1 MTGNG
6 RTGAAG
12 LPGPGPLSED
22 GAPRSEADYDITEL
36 IGGAKEWASVIY
48 APGGNINNGSVYGG
62 QGVRNDSGPEG
73 RLRESRVREGPIP
86 DVEREAAAHGF
97 ARPDWFEA
105 ALAKLKQGPLFL
117 AGRPG
122 TGRRTAALNL
132 LRESCGADAPL
143 RALDGVTEL
152 DRWKPTDASARGY
165 LIDGLFPSRPLSP
178 VMLRNVRE
186 LLKKAHACMVIV
198 LPDDTAL
205 LHRLERD
212 LHISA
217 TVCSP
222 PSPSLVFG
230 SRFEAV
236 VPDQWERDRLLSALA
251 DRHDLGELLVPEL
264 VPAEVVELVTAL
276 VEADGDP
283 EALGDLGLR
292 LSYRAER
299 EVPEL
304 IKSLCDQPESLAF
317 LLATSVYEGLDQQIV
332 RNEADRLTKLAG
344 DRLTAVLP
352 GTDADGAAKPDRPN
366 PKFVFRH
373 SLTELLHAVRAVRQ
387 DREIRAEGAYSHSVE
402 AVAFIRHR
410 QAEAVLRHVWREY
423 GQLSEL
429 LVEWLRDVPRSS
441 GLAGPA
447 GRAMGRVAS
456 WGGGH
461 NALVHLRELA
471 RSDRATSRLVV
482 ANALGVAAE
491 DPVLVAEIR
500 YRLHRWSTATDFRLR
515 TTVAHACGE
524 EFGLARPDLALRLL
538 QNLFRAAQVPK
549 EEEYQVKVAV
559 EAAVLRLFQAGNET
573 KVFDLLRKWLDNG
586 GYDQEQ
592 VLSLFS
598 RMLWSPQW
606 FMRNLALWTPEAQ
619 VLADLTG
626 RALNTESSFET
637 TCGTLLRWAES
648 GQWNDEQFRAVENL
662 FAAMAQ
668 SMHSGEFRL
677 FVEMDQAG
685 ANGWPGLATAR
696 DALHRWRTGAHREA
710 A

>member
-1 MTGNG
+1 M
-6 RTGAAG
+6 
-12 LPGPGPLSED
+12 
-22 GAPRSEADYDITEL
+22 
-36 IGGAKEWASVIY
+36 
-48 APGGNINNGSVYGG
+48 
-62 QGVRNDSGPEG
+62 
-73 RLRESRVREGPIP
+73 
-86 DVEREAAAHGF
+86 
-97 ARPDWFEA
+97 
-105 ALAKLKQGPLFL
+105 
-117 AGRPG
+117 
-122 TGRRTAALNL
+122 
-132 LRESCGADAPL
+132 
-143 RALDGVTEL
+143 DGVTEL
-152 DRWKPTDASARGY
+152 DRWKPTDTSARGY

-186 LLKKAHACMVIV
+186 LLKKAQACMVIV

-212 LHISA
+212 LHISP

-236 VPDQWERDRLLSALA
+236 VPDRWERDRLLSALA
-251 DRHDLGELLVPEL
+251 SRHDLGELLVPEL

-304 IKSLCDQPESLAF
+304 IKSLCDEPEPLAF
-317 LLATSVYEGLDQQIV
+317 LLAASVYEGLDQQIV

-352 GTDADGAAKPDRPN
+352 GTDADGAAKQDRPN

-387 DREIRAEGAYSHSVE
+387 NREIRAEGAYSHSVE

-429 LVEWLRDVPRSS
+429 LVEWLRDVPRTG
-441 GLAGPA
+441 GLAEPA

-456 WGGGH
+456 WGGGR
-461 NALVHLRELA
+461 NALVHLLELA

-538 QNLFRAAQVPK
+538 QSLFHAAQVR
-549 EEEYQVKVAV
+549 EGEEYQVKVAV
-559 EAAVLRLFQAGNET
+559 EAAILRLFQAGNET
-573 KVFDLLRKWLDNG
+573 KVFDLLRKWLDDEE
-586 GYDQEQ
+586 YDQEQ

-606 FMRNLALWTPEAQ
+606 FMRNLALWTPQGQA
-619 VLADLTG
+619 LADFTG

-637 TCGTLLRWAES
+637 TCWTLLRWAES
-648 GQWNDEQFRAVENL
+648 GQWDDEQFRAVENL

-668 SMHSGEFRL
+668 SMRSGEFRL

-685 ANGWPGLATAR
+685 ANGWPGLVTAR
-696 DALHRWRTGAHREA
+696 DALHRWRIGAHRETA
-710 A
+710 